1 MTTTELLHH
10 RSYTLRRVVHAV
22 DAGATLPWDADLAAA
37 FGDRATLLVALHDH
51 WSRQLLSRIDVAL
64 ELGAGTPQ
72 QSVSVAWR
80 SLVRDQPG
88 VRRVLDAESADPA
101 IRAARRS
108 LFASV
113 AVAAGLA
120 TFDDPAAMRAATG
133 ERFLAAA
140 DVETTALRTPS
151 LLVRVLRRLWD
162 GGPEPDPYPWA
173 A

>member
-10 RSYTLRRVVHAV
+10 RSTSLRRVVRAV
-22 DAGATLPWDADLAAA
+22 DAGGALPWDGELAEA

-64 ELGAGTPQ
+64 ELGAGTPRE
-72 QSVSVAWR
+72 SVSVAWQ
-80 SLVRDQPG
+80 SAVRDQPG

-108 LFASV
+108 LFTAV

-120 TFDDPAAMRAATG
+120 TFDDPVARTAATG
-133 ERFLAAA
+133 ERFLAEVGAHPAA
-140 DVETTALRTPS
+140 VRTRS
-151 LLVRVLRRLWD
+151 RIVRVLRRLWD